1 MWQITWMLSFLPDW
15 FWTAVFISGILA
27 VIAAWLLK
35 RIPFVSRYQ
44 SIFKVGGIIAIL
56 IGTWF
61 LGAASNEERHKAEV
75 ESMQKKI
82 EEATAQAALTN
93 RAIETK
99 IEVQTKVIRE
109 KSKDIVKTA
118 YLNQTEIIESNPKKY
133 KTRVN
138 KCNLMS
144 YLETE
149 KQIPKKVILNSYA
162 EIKQALGEFNG
173 YR

>member
-93 RAIETK
+93 RAIESK
-99 IEVQTKVIRE
+99 VEVQTKVIRE
-109 KSKDIVKTA
+109 KGKDIVK
-118 YLNQTEIIESNPKKY
+118 YVDRFVDREVIKEIQGPERIRREEIIKYIEQCPVPKEIIDLHNQAAEL
-133 KTRVN
+133 N
-138 KCNLMS
+138 KAA
-144 YLETE
+144 EG
-149 KQIPKKVILNSYA
+149 KK
-162 EIKQALGEFNG
+162 
-173 YR
+173 

>member
-75 ESMQKKI
+75 KSMQKKI

-109 KSKDIVKTA
+109 KSKDIVK
-118 YLNQTEIIESNPKKY
+118 YVDRFVDREVIKEIQGPERIRREEIIKYIEQCPVPKEIIDLHNQAAEL
-133 KTRVN
+133 N
-138 KCNLMS
+138 KAA
-144 YLETE
+144 EG
-149 KQIPKKVILNSYA
+149 KK
-162 EIKQALGEFNG
+162 
-173 YR
+173 

>member
-44 SIFKVGGIIAIL
+44 LIFKVGGIIAIL

-99 IEVQTKVIRE
+99 VEVQTKVIRE
-109 KSKDIVKTA
+109 KGKDIVK
-118 YLNQTEIIESNPKKY
+118 YVDRFVDREVIKEIQGPERIRREEIIKYIEQCPVPKEIIDLHNQAAEL
-133 KTRVN
+133 N
-138 KCNLMS
+138 KAA
-144 YLETE
+144 EG
-149 KQIPKKVILNSYA
+149 KK
-162 EIKQALGEFNG
+162 
-173 YR
+173 

>member
-44 SIFKVGGIIAIL
+44 LIFKVGGIIAIL

-93 RAIETK
+93 RAIESK
-99 IEVQTKVIRE
+99 VEVQTKVIRE
-109 KSKDIVKTA
+109 KGKDIVK
-118 YLNQTEIIESNPKKY
+118 YVDRFVDREVIKEIQGPERIRREEIIKYIEQCPVPKEIIDLHNQAAEL
-133 KTRVN
+133 N
-138 KCNLMS
+138 KAA
-144 YLETE
+144 EG
-149 KQIPKKVILNSYA
+149 KK
-162 EIKQALGEFNG
+162 
-173 YR
+173 

>member
-44 SIFKVGGIIAIL
+44 LIFKVGGIIAIL

-99 IEVQTKVIRE
+99 VEVQTKVIRE
-109 KSKDIVKTA
+109 KGKDIVK
-118 YLNQTEIIESNPKKY
+118 YVDRFLDREVIKEIQGPERIRREEIIKYIEQCPVPKEIIDLHNQAAEL
-133 KTRVN
+133 N
-138 KCNLMS
+138 KAA
-144 YLETE
+144 EG
-149 KQIPKKVILNSYA
+149 KK
-162 EIKQALGEFNG
+162 
-173 YR
+173 